1 MDNEERSRP
10 MPDFGAEYEMKKTV
24 KTKEDGR
31 TLIFYSFVRKSDHA
45 GKKSAGDSSSDNV

>member
-1 MDNEERSRP
+1 